1 MTEWLEKHFLP
12 VAAKIG
18 AEKHLV
24 AIRDAFISIMP
35 ITMAG
40 AVATL
45 LNVFFRDLP
54 TQFGW
59 TGFVDTMSPI
69 IGINSNVWW
78 GTLAILSLVFVFSL
92 GYNLSKAYDVSPLP
106 GGLIAFA
113 ALITQMPQTTAD
125 GSMWG
130 YINWSYTQA
139 SGLFTALFIGF
150 IATFIYIKLVKSKVT
165 IKLPDSVPPAVSR
178 AFTAIIPG
186 LIAIYVIGTLA
197 YVVNAFT
204 GMPIND
210 VISKYVQ
217 MPFLGLSQGLISVVI
232 TVFAVQLL
240 WMFGLHGSNVLAP
253 VLDGIYLTALNENN
267 VAFMQGAELP
277 YMWTR
282 GSFDAFV
289 WLGGAG
295 CSLALIIAILI
306 FSKKEESRTVAKLSA
321 PMGVFNINEPV
332 TFGLPVVLNPIYF
345 IPSIGIPIILTIIAY
360 VCTSIGL
367 IPPTFVAVPWI
378 MPPVIYAF
386 FATGGSLMAALV
398 ALVNLIIAVALY
410 APFVLLA
417 NKADSQ
423 V

>member
-345 IPSIGIPIILTIIAY
+345 IPSIGIPIVLTIIAY

>member
-197 YVVNAFT
+197 YVVNVFT

-345 IPSIGIPIILTIIAY
+345 IPSIGIPIVLTIIAY

>member
-378 MPPVIYAF
+378 MPPVVYAF
-386 FATGGSLMAALV
+386 FATGGNLMAALV